1 MSPSIIYENG
11 RDGTIA
17 ILGVSLP
24 TDRLLQVDFRDGIF
38 TYHVQ
43 WLHDAR
49 NDRSPSRSAEDSFV
63 VHAPDARITAA
74 TLKGKGIN
82 VGIQVTWSDGTQTT
96 FPGAWLRA
104 LAPMVAKQS
113 LEDGFIGEDCSD
125 NHGWVTDKIDIPEV
139 HFDSIFPQQKPS
151 VEQSEEISIK
161 ICDMLFHEGKSG
173 IIKVVGLPAPDVQSE
188 RETRNTIVTK
198 ILKQVFGSV
207 FVHPRRGADLTFNV
221 TDNYGK
227 EKNRGAELH
236 NYRTDVVLLP
246 HCDHAHYDYPA
257 QVQGLYCLEGES
269 YNTFISSVAVL
280 HTMQQEAPDLYPY
293 LLKSPMVV
301 GRVAHYYDPP
311 MFQATVEPAATLMPG
326 FPDQVKRI
334 RWHPHLAG
342 SLVTPFDDFDMA
354 RQAYQKYQEILRR
367 PTHQLKVLFK
377 PGDLY
382 IWDNFRNLHGRES
395 VISVPRTSVGQT
407 VPEQVVSERYRSL
420 QIKRLKGL
428 VDESWLVHV
437 PTPKLYDMA
446 KLLGA

>member
-17 ILGVSLP
+17 ILA
-24 TDRLLQVDFRDGIF
+24 VDFGDGTF
-38 TYHVQ
+38 TYHV
-43 WLHDAR
+43 H
-49 NDRSPSRSAEDSFV
+49 PSRSAEDSFV

-82 VGIQVTWSDGTQTT
+82 VGIQ
-96 FPGAWLRA
+96 LRA
-104 LAPMVAKQS
+104 FAPMVAKQS
-113 LEDGFIGEDCSD
+113 LEDGYTGEGLSY
-125 NHGWVTDKIDIPEV
+125 NYGWVTEKIDIPEV

-151 VEQSEEISIK
+151 VEKSEDISIK
-161 ICDMLFHEGKSG
+161 ISDMLFHEGKSG
-173 IIKVVGLPAPDVQSE
+173 IINIVGRPAPDIQSQ
-188 RETRNTIVTK
+188 RETKNTIATK
-198 ILKQVFGSV
+198 ILKQIFGSV

-227 EKNRGAELH
+227 EKDRGAELH

-269 YNTFISSVAVL
+269 FNTFISSVAVL
-280 HTMQQEAPDLYPY
+280 RTMQQEAPDLYPY

-311 MFQATVEPAATLMPG
+311 MFQATVEPA
-326 FPDQVKRI
+326 
-334 RWHPHLAG
+334 HLHLLG

-382 IWDNFRNLHGRES
+382 IWDNFRTLHGRES
-395 VISVPRTSVGQT
+395 VTSVPRTSVGQT
-407 VPEQVVSERYRSL
+407 VPLQVVSERYRSL
-420 QIKRLKGL
+420 QIKRLKRL

-446 KLLGA
+446 KLQGV